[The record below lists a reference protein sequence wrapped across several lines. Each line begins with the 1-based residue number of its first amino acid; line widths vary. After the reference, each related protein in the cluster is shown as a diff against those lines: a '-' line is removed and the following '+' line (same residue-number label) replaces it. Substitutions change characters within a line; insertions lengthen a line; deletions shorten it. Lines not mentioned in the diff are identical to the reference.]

1 MPSLLRLAVPLLM
14 LAMPVAAQTP
24 AAAPTPPA
32 SPPAAAPASVA
43 TTPALPPPPRPITVQ
58 EFAALPANQAAIIA
72 TAKTQYDRLPGACPA
87 VSLKPTGQLT
97 LFQPL
102 NIGVDGKPIAG
113 VWSERVSATGCQ
125 PTRTLNVLTV
135 NHPDGVPERVA
146 LMPGDTH
153 ADPLTQKSALQY
165 AQAIVAHSPVVATC
179 REIAFIDTHFDGY
192 DGLPNPEV
200 TDGRGNRPWREQ
212 WLVSACGSTYSVGLL
227 FTPNAQGTRLSG
239 SNPVKRS

>member
-1 MPSLLRLAVPLLM
+1 MPFLHRIAVPLLL
-14 LAMPVAAQTP
+14 LATPAMAQTP
-24 AAAPTPPA
+24 PAAV
-32 SPPAAAPASVA
+32 PPAAVSV
-43 TTPALPPPPRPITVQ
+43 TPPTAVPVPPRPIM
-58 EFAALPANQAAIIA
+58 LPDYVKLPVMQAAVIA

-97 LFQPL
+97 VYQAL

-113 VWSERVSATGCQ
+113 VWSERVTATGCD
-125 PTRTLNVLTV
+125 PARTLNVLTV
-135 NHPDGVPERVA
+135 NHADGEPERVA

-165 AQAIVAHSPVVATC
+165 VQAIVAHSPVAASC
-179 REIAFIDTHFDGY
+179 HQIAFTDTHFDGY
-192 DGLPNPEV
+192 DGLPSPEV
-200 TDGRGNRPWREQ
+200 TDGRDNRPWRES
-212 WLVSACGSTYSVGLL
+212 WIMTACGSTYSVGLL

>member
-24 AAAPTPPA
+24 AAAPTPP
-32 SPPAAAPASVA
+32 PAAPPVPAA
-43 TTPALPPPPRPITVQ
+43 PPRPITVQ
-58 EFAALPANQAAIIA
+58 EFAKLSVNQAAIIA
-72 TAKTQYDRLPGACPA
+72 AAKTQFDRLPGACPA
-87 VSLKPTGQLT
+87 VSLTPTGQLT

-102 NIGVDGKPIAG
+102 NIGVDGKAIAG
-113 VWSERVSATGCQ
+113 VWSERISATGCQ
-125 PTRTLNVLTV
+125 PVRMLNVLTV
-135 NHPDGVPERVA
+135 NHADGVPEHVA

-179 REIAFIDTHFDGY
+179 REIAFTDTHFDGY

-200 TDGRGNRPWREQ
+200 TDGRDNRPWREQ
-212 WLVSACGSTYSVGLL
+212 WLVNACGSTYGVGLL

-239 SNPVKRS
+239 SYPVKRS